1 MLVVKICLIL
11 LRIVWR
17 QLNFSFI
24 SLLHKHRRCLMA
36 TAKLVP
42 QATVLIVL
50 LQSTTVDINV
60 VVVYVVSMP
69 ISHLLVSE
77 IDLGRSVH

>member
-1 MLVVKICLIL
+1 
-11 LRIVWR
+11 
-17 QLNFSFI
+17 
-24 SLLHKHRRCLMA
+24 MA